1 MSEGMKET
9 LGGLRQFMF
18 ENVYLSDHAV
28 SEKKKVHGLITNL
41 FDYFRDNPEK
51 MDGEFKK
58 LMENG
63 EDKERVACD
72 FVAWMTDRYAITL
85 YNKLFIPS
93 SWSIY

>member
-72 FVAWMTDRYAITL
+72 YVACMTDRYAITL
-85 YNKLFIPS
+85 YKKLFIPS